1 MTETELISYVVR
13 EAKVAPTTAARVIDA
28 LRAADLLDPI
38 PGDGPAPSGNGRRNA
53 KASRLTEAE
62 IRAKLIEGFEK
73 VRGMEIEDVYPG
85 GWSDTVHP

>member
-1 MTETELISYVVR
+1 MTESELISYVVR

-38 PGDGPAPSGNGRRNA
+38 PGDGPAPARNGRGNK
-53 KASRLTEAE
+53 KARRLTEAE

-73 VRGMEIEDVYPG
+73 VRGIEIEDVFG
-85 GWSDTVHP
+85 RLG